1 MCFSQRRGAVCGQLQ
16 RSRCVYKATTVVLW
30 FLSGATAQIKYATG
44 ILRDIALAIPN
55 TYGLSQ
61 MRGAV
66 FAMDASVG
74 GILSVQAGWL
84 IMLGWL
90 ALAAMLAFALYHR
103 KLACSVR

>member
-1 MCFSQRRGAVCGQLQ
+1 
-16 RSRCVYKATTVVLW
+16 
-30 FLSGATAQIKYATG
+30 
-44 ILRDIALAIPN
+44 
-55 TYGLSQ
+55 

-90 ALAAMLAFALYHR
+90 ALAAVLAFALYHR
-103 KLACSVR
+103 KLACSVQ